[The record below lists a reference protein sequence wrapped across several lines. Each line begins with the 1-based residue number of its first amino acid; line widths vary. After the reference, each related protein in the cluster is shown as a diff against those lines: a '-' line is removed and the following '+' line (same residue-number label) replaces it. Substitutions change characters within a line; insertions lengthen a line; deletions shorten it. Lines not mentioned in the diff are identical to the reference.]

1 MQKMEIGHKVFV
13 NDMQKN
19 SQIEFDD
26 LRSKMDGLQR
36 VKLEVEQR
44 NIKLLT
50 DIDTL
55 ERQLEYIQSGNKEL
69 ELNLS
74 QLNSSLQNKEQINQT
89 LANKLDTT
97 EKRSS
102 SQTSHITELE
112 KENDKSL
119 VSLVL
124 ISTENERL
132 TTILHENTLKLEET
146 QRQNSSQTSQLQV
159 MIQKNESLELENA
172 T

>member
-1 MQKMEIGHKVFV
+1 M
-13 NDMQKN
+13 
-19 SQIEFDD
+19 
-26 LRSKMDGLQR
+26 
-36 VKLEVEQR
+36 
-44 NIKLLT
+44 LT

-97 EKRSS
+97 EKRSN

-112 KENDKSL
+112 K
-119 VSLVL
+119 
-124 ISTENERL
+124 
-132 TTILHENTLKLEET
+132 
-146 QRQNSSQTSQLQV
+146 
-159 MIQKNESLELENA
+159 
-172 T
+172 